1 MSRPRKRR
9 CCRRYE
15 GDRVYKPR
23 GIPLRE
29 IETSIISLDQ
39 FEAMRLCD
47 AEALDQ
53 EAAGRRMGIS
63 RGTIQR
69 LLYTGRKAIIEA
81 MLHNDAIVINLKESE
96 DSNAGL
102 HTHRRKCGTR
112 RRGL

>member
-23 GIPLRE
+23 GIPLRGMR
-29 IETSIISLDQ
+29 TLVISLDQ

-53 EAAGRRMGIS
+53 EEAGRRMGIS

-69 LLYTGRKAIIEA
+69 LLYSGRKVIIEA

-96 DSNAGL
+96 ERNAGL
-102 HTHRRKCGTR
+102 HTHQRKCRT
-112 RRGL
+112 